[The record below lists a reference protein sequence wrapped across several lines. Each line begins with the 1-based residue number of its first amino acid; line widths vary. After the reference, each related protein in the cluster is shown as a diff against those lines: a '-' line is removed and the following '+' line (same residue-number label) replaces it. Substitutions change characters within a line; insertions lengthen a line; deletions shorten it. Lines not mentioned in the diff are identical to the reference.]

1 MTLIPQPNNV
11 AQRLNQEL
19 EKFSFDSGKVGSED
33 AAVALVVQDTA
44 RAEKFITA
52 RLWMSEWRIAKSL
65 YEAPVKQEFWRDT
78 QVPRASNSY
87 PLSAQHVRAI
97 LDQAMPALIP
107 EWPPFGIE
115 KNPSISPQV
124 ARGWEF
130 VVGTQLRQVGF
141 VPQLRLIVKD
151 AEIFGTGIGK
161 WGWEN
166 YTKKRTIYSRNAHPQ
181 RIKNPI
187 QGKPD
192 ITIDTV
198 ESDDIKA
205 TDSIDKV
212 SRPFFNRVEVNHVL
226 VSPGLREPDIRKSTY
241 VVHRDYLTIR
251 DLNRLRDF
259 EGYKIPSEAD
269 LKLLAAPPVE
279 QAGSSAIEAEA
290 TSYPA
295 QGHRPLP
302 RYMDESEDPLE
313 HKLEVLERWTNDSII
328 VVLQRK
334 VTIRNEDNP
343 FGVIPFVSCFW
354 DDIPGTFYGFGIP
367 RRIGSIQTHV
377 QGLRN
382 LRLDDINLNL
392 QNVWL
397 EKQGTNLTG
406 QPLKFYPGAR
416 LKVSDPKGI
425 QPMIKQPVL
434 VEAYKEEAALTAD
447 AEKTSGANEQ
457 MVQGAMPA
465 SGRSSTGRSATGAGI
480 LGAASSSRIQGFVNV
495 ILEQVS
501 IPVLYAFLHMDRE
514 LLDPKFIRNL
524 VGKDLW
530 EEMEAEHDGDLLIDM
545 CNGAYDLKFRV
556 LAGSNLASKQKMAA
570 ALPLEIQNISQPG
583 FQQGLSEAGLK
594 VNWKEVGNRMEKST
608 GWNADEDMF
617 IPLTDDDKQQRA
629 QSNPEVL
636 KSKAALDRI
645 GALHKNNMDLADK
658 KNDHAIQQTDAKGL
672 AGAGEQILVRTLE
685 RASER
690 EEMPEIAG
698 NLVGQPGAGEA
709 AAQQ

>member
-11 AQRLNQEL
+11 AQRLNQET

-33 AAVALVVQDTA
+33 AAVALVVQDTG
-44 RAEKFITA
+44 RAEKFIMA

-65 YEAPVKQEFWRDT
+65 YEAPVKQEYWRDT

-87 PLSAQHVRAI
+87 PLCAQHVRAI
-97 LDQAMPALIP
+97 LDQAMPALVP
-107 EWPPFGIE
+107 EWPPFAIE
-115 KNPSISPQV
+115 PDPSISRQV
-124 ARGWEF
+124 TRAWELIL
-130 VVGTQLRQVGF
+130 GKQLKQVGF
-141 VPQLRLIVKD
+141 VQQLRLIAKD
-151 AEIFGTGIGK
+151 ALIFGTGLGK
-161 WGWEN
+161 FGWES
-166 YTKKRTIYSRNAHPQ
+166 YSRKRTVYSRNAQPT
-181 RIKNPI
+181 RVKNAVP
-187 QGKPD
+187 GKPD
-192 ITIDTV
+192 ITIDTE

-205 TDSIDKV
+205 TDYPDKV
-212 SRPFFNRVEVNHVL
+212 SKPFFNRVEVNHLL
-226 VSPGLREPDIRKSTY
+226 VSPGLREPDVRKAAY

-251 DLNRLRDF
+251 DLNKLRDF
-259 EGYKIPSEAD
+259 EGYNIPDEAA

-279 QAGSSAIEAEA
+279 QPSSSAVEAEA
-290 TSYPA
+290 TAYPA

-313 HKLEVLERWTNDSII
+313 HKLEVLERWTNDSVI

-334 VTIRNEDNP
+334 VTIRNESNP
-343 FGVIPFVSCFW
+343 FGIIPFVSCFW
-354 DDIPGTFYGFGIP
+354 DDIPGTFYAFGIP

-377 QGLRN
+377 SGLRN

-416 LKVSDPKGI
+416 LKVSDPKGL

-434 VEAYKEEAALTAD
+434 VEAYKEEAVLTAD

-465 SGRSSTGRSATGAGI
+465 SGRSSTGRSATGAGL

-495 ILEQVS
+495 VIEQVLM
-501 IPVLYAFLHMDRE
+501 PVLYAILHMDRE
-514 LLDPKFIRNL
+514 LLDPKFMREII
-524 VGKDLW
+524 GKDLW
-530 EEMEAEHDGDLLIDM
+530 EAMEQEHKGDLLTDCCNSCYDM
-545 CNGAYDLKFRV
+545 HFTV
-556 LAGSNLASKQKMAA
+556 LAGANIAARQKMAA
-570 ALPLEIQNISQPG
+570 ALPLEMQNVAQPA
-583 FQQGLSEAGLK
+583 FQQGLADAGYK
-594 VNWKEVGNRMEKST
+594 TNWLEYGRRMEQAT
-608 GWNADEDMF
+608 GWKSIEDTI
-617 IPLTDDDKQQRA
+617 IPLSDEDKQQRA
-629 QSNPEVL
+629 AANPEVQ

-645 GALHKNNMDLADK
+645 AALHKGNLEMEDK
-658 KNDHAIQQTDAKGL
+658 KSSNRIAETDAKGI

-685 RASER
+685 RAAER

-698 NLVGQPGAGEA
+698 NLEGEAGASA
-709 AAQQ
+709 AAQ

>member
-11 AQRLNQEL
+11 AKRLNQEL
-19 EKFSFDSGKVGSED
+19 GDFSLKEGKVKSED
-33 AAVALVVQDTA
+33 SAVALVIQDTQ

-87 PLSAQHVRAI
+87 PLCAQHVRAI
-97 LDQAMPALIP
+97 LDMVMPALFP
-107 EWPPFGIE
+107 EWPPFDIE
-115 KNPSISPQV
+115 PNEGTPRQV
-124 ARGWEF
+124 ARAWETILGF
-130 VVGTQLRQVGF
+130 QLRQVGF
-141 VPQLRLIVKD
+141 KPQLRLIVKD

-161 WGWEN
+161 YGWE
-166 YTKKRTIYSRNAHPQ
+166 TFSRNRTTYRRKQQPTKISSKIPGQ
-181 RIKNPI
+181 
-187 QGKPD
+187 PD
-192 ITIDTV
+192 KTIDTV
-198 ESDDIKA
+198 ESDDVEA
-205 TDSIDKV
+205 VDYTEKV
-212 SRPFFNRVEVNHVL
+212 SKPFFNRCEVNHVL
-226 VSPGLREPDIRKSTY
+226 VAPGLREPDIRKASY

-251 DLNRLRDF
+251 DLNNLRDF
-259 EGYKIPSEAD
+259 EGYNIPEEDA
-269 LKLLAAPPVE
+269 LKALAAPPVE

-290 TSYPA
+290 TSFPA

-313 HKLEVLERWTNDSII
+313 HKLEVLEWWSDTRVI

-367 RRIGSIQTHV
+367 RRIGSTQTHV

-425 QPMIKQPVL
+425 VPMIKQPVL
-434 VEAYKEEAALTAD
+434 IEAYKEEAALAAD
-447 AEKTSGANEQ
+447 AEKTTGANEQ

-465 SGRSSTGRSATGAGI
+465 SGRSSLGRTATGAGI
-480 LGAASSSRIQGFVNV
+480 MGGASSSRIQGFVDV
-495 ILEQVS
+495 IAEQVLM
-501 IPVLYAFLHMDRE
+501 PVLYAFLHMDRE
-514 LLDPKFIRNL
+514 YMPPKMMRKII
-524 VGKDLW
+524 GETLW
-530 EEMEAEHDGDLLIDM
+530 ESMEQDHDGDLLLDV
-545 CNGAYDLKFRV
+545 CKGAYDVQFV
-556 LAGSNLASKQKMAA
+556 MLAGSSLAAKQKMSL
-570 ALPLEIQNISQPG
+570 ALPLEMQMHATPAM
-583 FQQGLSEAGLK
+583 QQGLADAGYK
-594 VNWKEVGNRMEKST
+594 TNWLELARRMEQST
-608 GWNADEDMF
+608 GWKSIDDTV
-617 IPLTDDDKQQRA
+617 IPLTDQDKQQRA
-629 QSNPEVL
+629 AQNPEVIKGQQTQERL
-636 KSKAALDRI
+636 A
-645 GALHKNNMDLADK
+645 ALHKNNMEMQTL
-658 KNDHAIQQTDAKGL
+658 KNKHAIQQTDAKGM
-672 AGAGEQILVRTLE
+672 AGAGEQILVRTIE
-685 RASER
+685 RAAER

-698 NLVGQPGAGEA
+698 NLVGVPGAAG
-709 AAQQ
+709 

>member
-87 PLSAQHVRAI
+87 PLCAQHVRAI
-97 LDQAMPALIP
+97 LDQAMPALVP
-107 EWPPFGIE
+107 EWPPFDIE
-115 KNPSISPQV
+115 PNPSISREV
-124 ARGWEF
+124 TRAWEL
-130 VVGTQLRQVGF
+130 VLGTQLRQVGF
-141 VPQLRLIVKD
+141 VQQLRLIAKD

-161 WGWEN
+161 FGWERFP
-166 YTKKRTIYSRNAHPQ
+166 KKRSFYSRAAQPQ

-187 QGKPD
+187 EGKPD
-192 ITIDTV
+192 ITVDTV
-198 ESDDIKA
+198 ESDELTA
-205 TDSIDKV
+205 TDYTNETV
-212 SRPFFNRVEVNHVL
+212 SKPFFHRKEVNHVL
-226 VSPGLREPDIRKSTY
+226 VAPGLREPDIRKATY
-241 VVHRDYLTIR
+241 VVERDYLTIR
-251 DLNRLRDF
+251 DLNKLRDI
-259 EGYKIPSEAD
+259 EGYNIPSEDD

-279 QAGSSAIEAEA
+279 QAGSSAVEAEA

-313 HKLEVLERWTNDSII
+313 HKLEVLERWTNDSCI

-334 VTIRNEDNP
+334 VTIRNGDNP
-343 FGVIPFVSCFW
+343 FGVIPYVSCFW

-397 EKQGTNLTG
+397 EKRGTNLTG

-425 QPMIKQPVL
+425 VPMIKQPVL

-447 AEKTSGANEQ
+447 AEKTTGANEQ
-457 MVQGAMPA
+457 TVQGAMPA
-465 SGRSSTGRSATGAGI
+465 SGRSSMGRSATGAGI
-480 LGAASSSRIQGFVNV
+480 LGAASSSRVQGFVNV

-501 IPVLYAFLHMDRE
+501 MPVLYAFLHMDRE
-514 LLDPKFIRNL
+514 LLDPKFIRSI
-524 VGKDLW
+524 VGKTLW
-530 EEMEAEHDGDLLIDM
+530 QSLQEQHDGDLLTDM
-545 CNGAYDLKFRV
+545 CNSSYDLQFV
-556 LAGSNLASKQKMAA
+556 ILAGANIAARQKMAA
-570 ALPLEIQNISQPG
+570 ALPLEMQNISQPAY
-583 FQQGLSEAGLK
+583 QQGIAEAGYK
-594 VNWKEVGNRMEKST
+594 TNWLEYGRRMEQAT
-608 GWNADEDMF
+608 GWKSIEDTI
-617 IPLTDDDKQQRA
+617 IPLTDEDKQQRA
-629 QSNPEVL
+629 QQNPEVL

-645 GALHKNNMDLADK
+645 AALHKNNVDLANV

-685 RASER
+685 RAAER

-698 NLVGQPGAGEA
+698 NLEGQVGAGA
-709 AAQQ
+709 AATQ